1 MPEAVSVIAGVVL
14 LLAGRKLFWL
24 FVGLVGFFVGFEVA
38 RTFMADQPQWLVWL
52 VAAAAGL
59 IGAIVAMLFERV
71 AFALAGFYAGA
82 YLALLVAERFMPGA
96 FSTGAFVVGGVLGA
110 IAAALIMDWAIIVLS
125 SMVGAALVVS
135 SLGLGDLGSLLAY
148 AGLAAIGIV
157 VQAKLTRAPRR
168 ADARS

>member
-1 MPEAVSVIAGVVL
+1 MHAAVNVIAGIVL

-38 RTFMADQPQWLVWL
+38 RMLLADQPQWLVWL
-52 VAAAAGL
+52 AAVAAGL

-82 YLALLVAERFMPGA
+82 YLGLLAAERFVPGA
-96 FSTGAFVVGGVLGA
+96 FGTGAFIVGGALGA
-110 IAAALIMDWAIIVLS
+110 IAAALVMDWAIIVLS
-125 SMVGAALVVS
+125 SLVGAALVVS
-135 SLGLGDLGSLLAY
+135 PLGLGDLGSLLAY
-148 AGLAAIGIV
+148 AGLAALGIV
-157 VQAKLTRAPRR
+157 VQAKLTRGPRR